1 MRRALPRSICV
12 HRRRVGGC
20 GPPTSRPWQNC
31 FFCRTSLEVPGAA
44 MDFDLRKLDKQHD
57 KSKPAPAKTSKF
69 APRLLAKARA
79 RAATGPAA
87 A

>member
-1 MRRALPRSICV
+1 
-12 HRRRVGGC
+12 
-20 GPPTSRPWQNC
+20 
-31 FFCRTSLEVPGAA
+31 

-79 RAATGPAA
+79 SAATGPAA